1 MSQVRGTTVFSIQ
14 PNGTSTAGMS
24 SLTPNF
30 NNNRLVIAGQK
41 IRYQVEWQAP
51 ATGTQALCTESM
63 QPAASNYD
71 AATGGDLVN
80 VVFNIYMTTDIEAG
94 NLPNWEK
101 IAVIRKSR
109 DIINKSPIVGVG
121 TLVGQRFTIDI
132 SELVRNQLN
141 YSLVPINK
149 GTWKSSLYGGMN
161 GGLAVQDNV
170 TTPNPSQYNITRNG
184 TFRIV
189 RIQAEFEYMDGDGQ
203 IVLASGDNILSED
216 IGVINATAQFESD
229 ALYQRHQYELG
240 DVVPIAA
247 YNKTFM
253 SRCPNQKFSG
263 SGLPE
268 MMKKVRIDETAEW
281 LYFYAHSGQLI
292 KVGGT
297 VHTCDRAYIRIETY
311 NAAGSGVET
320 FYVKDFMDNY
330 RLSGSNLHADQMR
343 TFAQNVSVGYMSSNA
358 CDANGSS
365 FSPTFT
371 NVEYYAATLMY
382 RITSSGAFTEM
393 SNKSYYRIDR
403 EDEKLPYSFVR
414 FHWLNRIGGI
424 DSYTAKRDIVEGISI
439 SRDVIERKSV
449 DRTYYQDNK
458 TNNTD
463 LAYSDYFSNTMRG
476 GNLYKGGREVSN
488 VNADRTQAA
497 YTEPLNQTE
506 AGWLEEIMTS
516 PNVWIEMDTDAT
528 KRGNTVNSDQ
538 RPSTKGY
545 IPVIINNGDVETVN
559 QQAGLV
565 SFNIQY
571 TLAHKVQTQ
580 RN

>member
-14 PNGTSTAGMS
+14 PNGTSTTGMS
-24 SLTPNF
+24 SLTPNWR
-30 NNNRLVIAGQK
+30 NNRLMIAGQK
-41 IRYQVEWQAP
+41 IRYQVEWQA
-51 ATGTQALCTESM
+51 AANSSQALCTESM
-63 QPAASNYD
+63 QPSADNFV
-71 AATGGDLVN
+71 TGIGGDLVN
-80 VVFNIYMTTDIEAG
+80 VVFNVYMTTDVEAG
-94 NLPNWEK
+94 NLGNWEK

-121 TLVGQRFTIDI
+121 TKLGQRFTIDI

-141 YSLVPINK
+141 YSLVPINM

-161 GGLAVQDNV
+161 GGLAVQDNL
-170 TTPNPSQYNITRNG
+170 TDNPSEYNITRNG

-203 IVLASGDNILSED
+203 IVLASGDNIQSED

-281 LYFYAHSGQLI
+281 LYFYAHSGELI

-297 VHTCDRAYIRIETY
+297 VETCDRAYIRIETY
-311 NAAGSGVET
+311 DSAGSGVAT
-320 FYVKDFMDNY
+320 FYVKDFEENY
-330 RLSGSNLHADQMR
+330 RLNGTDLHAVQMR

-358 CDANGSS
+358 CDSGGSS
-365 FSPTFT
+365 VTPNFT

-424 DSYTAKRDIVEGISI
+424 DSYTAKRDIVEGMSI

-458 TNNTD
+458 TGSTD
-463 LAYSDYFSNTMRG
+463 LAYTDYFSNTMRG

-488 VNADRTQAA
+488 VNADRTQSA
-497 YTEPLNQTE
+497 YTEPLTQTE

-528 KRGNTVNSDQ
+528 KRGNTVNSNQ

>member
-24 SLTPNF
+24 SLTPNWR
-30 NNNRLVIAGQK
+30 NNRLMIAGQK
-41 IRYQVEWQAP
+41 IRYQVEWQA
-51 ATGTQALCTESM
+51 AANSSQALCTESM
-63 QPAASNYD
+63 QPSADNFV
-71 AATGGDLVN
+71 TGIGGDLVN
-80 VVFNIYMTTDIEAG
+80 VVFNVYMTTDVEAG
-94 NLPNWEK
+94 NLGNWEK

-121 TLVGQRFTIDI
+121 TKLGQRFTIDI

-141 YSLVPINK
+141 YSLVPINM

-161 GGLAVQDNV
+161 GGLAVQDNL
-170 TTPNPSQYNITRNG
+170 TDNPSEYNITRNG

-203 IVLASGDNILSED
+203 IVLASGDNIQSED

-281 LYFYAHSGQLI
+281 LYFYAHSGELI
-292 KVGGT
+292 KADGT
-297 VHTCDRAYIRIETY
+297 VETCDRAYIRIETY
-311 NAAGSGVET
+311 DSAGSGVAT
-320 FYVKDFMDNY
+320 FYVKDFEENY
-330 RLSGSNLHADQMR
+330 RLNGTDLHAVQMR

-358 CDANGSS
+358 CDSGGSS
-365 FSPTFT
+365 VTPNFT

-424 DSYTAKRDIVEGISI
+424 DSYTAKRDIVEGMSI

-458 TNNTD
+458 TGSTD
-463 LAYSDYFSNTMRG
+463 LAYTDYFSNTMRG

-488 VNADRTQAA
+488 VNADRTQSA
-497 YTEPLNQTE
+497 YTEPLTQTE

-528 KRGNTVNSDQ
+528 KRGNTVNSNQ